1 MKKALAALAMILG
14 TSGSA
19 MYAQEANNS
28 SAIAAEIQVPQDE
41 FVKMDSPELPQAAMV
56 TLATDYEGVLVKE
69 IYVKEEDETKIY
81 KLSII
86 TREGE
91 EAEIIL
97 NERGEALKE

>member
-1 MKKALAALAMILG
+1 MKRTLAALAMILG

-19 MYAQEANNS
+19 MYAQETNNL
-28 SAIAAEIQVPQDE
+28 SAIATEIQTPQDK
-41 FVKMDSPELPQAAMV
+41 FLKMDPTELPQAAMV
-56 TLATDYEGVLVKE
+56 TLATDYEGVLIKE

-81 KLSII
+81 KLNIT

-91 EAEIIL
+91 ETEIIL

>member
-14 TSGSA
+14 TSSSA

-28 SAIAAEIQVPQDE
+28 SAITAKIQVPQDE
-41 FVKMDSPELPQAAMV
+41 FVKMDSPELPQAVMV

-69 IYVKEEDETKIY
+69 IYVMEEDETKIY
-81 KLSII
+81 KLSIT

-91 EAEIIL
+91 ETEIIL

>member
-1 MKKALAALAMILG
+1 
-14 TSGSA
+14 
-19 MYAQEANNS
+19 
-28 SAIAAEIQVPQDE
+28 
-41 FVKMDSPELPQAAMV
+41 MV

-81 KLSII
+81 KLSIT

-91 EAEIIL
+91 ETEIIL